1 MADLTHPSSRSA
13 ENGAGEEAGE
23 SAWEPSRGSGQD
35 RGAEP
40 ADAFVRVLFDECAA
54 DLLRYVRRIG
64 PDDAGRAEDL
74 VQETF
79 LRAWRHRADLVGH
92 GNARAW
98 LFRVARNLAIDWH
111 RRQSARPGERMLL
124 PDDEARLA
132 DAPAADALSAVLLRV
147 DLVQVLLGLSA
158 AHRETL
164 VHLHCLDRTQNE
176 TAGLLGV
183 PLGTVKSRRHVA
195 VREMRWQLVQRGLD
209 GG

>member
-1 MADLTHPSSRSA
+1 MADTLTGSATPPGEQAIAVVRS
-13 ENGAGEEAGE
+13 
-23 SAWEPSRGSGQD
+23 
-35 RGAEP
+35 
-40 ADAFVRVLFDECAA
+40 LFDECAA
-54 DLLRYVRRIG
+54 DLHRYARRIG

-79 LRAWRHRADLVGH
+79 LRAWRHREELATH

-98 LFRVARNLAIDWH
+98 LFRVARNLSVDWH
-111 RRQSARPGERMLL
+111 RRQTARPSEQRLL
-124 PDDEARLA
+124 PGDDLLA
-132 DAPAADALSAVLLRV
+132 DAAVADALNAVLLRAE
-147 DLVQVLLGLSA
+147 LVQALRALSP

-164 VHLHCLDRTQNE
+164 VHLHCLDRTQRE

-195 VREMRWQLVQRGLD
+195 VRELRWQLVQRGIGGIGGID